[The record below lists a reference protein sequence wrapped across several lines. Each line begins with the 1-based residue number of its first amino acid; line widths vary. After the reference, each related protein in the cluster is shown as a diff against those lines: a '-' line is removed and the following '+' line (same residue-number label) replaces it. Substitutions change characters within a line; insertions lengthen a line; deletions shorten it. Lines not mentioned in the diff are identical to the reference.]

1 MKQGQWNKA
10 LPWCDVR
17 SVTVRHSIATLS
29 SGGDHS
35 SHCRR
40 SFSFKI
46 QERFYFFALVTM
58 LWKMTNLDEDHAIH
72 FDINIATGF
81 ILEASSYDDTRRSS
95 QNPARKDTFTEIV
108 SAFWP
113 QAILEQT
120 TRYVT
125 HRQMLHTDRC
135 YTRLPITEFQSIK
148 TLQKNWGQFDSSEC
162 HVKVVLTD
170 CSSCC
175 CDQQESPHLTCV
187 MCSRWTNWH
196 LPAVNLLFLPHLC
209 HVCKVL
215 LSFIGLCVF
224 SGSSDWSTVDMQS
237 HAAGGW
243 VRRSLTHSHTHEH

>member
-1 MKQGQWNKA
+1 MQIPFNTWRPAPASLSTGATHGNTKLKDGHLSLLKLF
-10 LPWCDVR
+10 LP
-17 SVTVRHSIATLS
+17 S
-29 SGGDHS
+29 DHRPS
-35 SHCRR
+35 WS
-40 SFSFKI
+40 KPP
-46 QERFYFFALVTM
+46 E
-58 LWKMTNLDEDHAIH
+58 
-72 FDINIATGF
+72 
-81 ILEASSYDDTRRSS
+81 
-95 QNPARKDTFTEIV
+95 
-108 SAFWP
+108 
-113 QAILEQT
+113 
-120 TRYVT
+120 
-125 HRQMLHTDRC
+125 MLHTDRC

-196 LPAVNLLFLPHLC
+196 LPAINLLFLPHLC

-237 HAAGGW
+237 HAAGG
-243 VRRSLTHSHTHEH
+243 

>member
-1 MKQGQWNKA
+1 METCTHE
-10 LPWCDVR
+10 PEHR
-17 SVTVRHSIATLS
+17 SNTWQHKTK
-29 SGGDHS
+29 GWT
-35 SHCRR
+35 
-40 SFSFKI
+40 FK
-46 QERFYFFALVTM
+46 
-58 LWKMTNLDEDHAIH
+58 
-72 FDINIATGF
+72 
-81 ILEASSYDDTRRSS
+81 
-95 QNPARKDTFTEIV
+95 FTEIV

-120 TRYVT
+120 TRNVT

-135 YTRLPITEFQSIK
+135 YTRLPRTEFQSIK
-148 TLQKNWGQFDSSEC
+148 SLQKNWGQFDSSEC

-196 LPAVNLLFLPHLC
+196 LPAINLLFLPHLC

-237 HAAGGW
+237 LAAGGW
-243 VRRSLTHSHTHEH
+243 VRRSLTHSLTHTLSTNTSGFLKKSPSGQNKTFPPVIHGAKYWEVTAERL